1 MHPKYIVAV
10 VTDTARVLLTA
21 AVLSGIA
28 VATFAWRVTRLDPDG
43 ADRLIAELRLMQ
55 WAGVL
60 LAAVSGISAGLAL
73 GAVDQPLAHLD
84 VAIGV
89 MFIGF
94 AGLVLQRDPREG
106 LLFAIA
112 GLFAHALLDI
122 AHRPDWLSPDVAP
135 RWYTVGCAVYNVF
148 LAAWCY
154 WARRR

>member
-1 MHPKYIVAV
+1 MAI

-21 AVLSGIA
+21 GVLSGIA
-28 VATFAWRVTRLDPDG
+28 LASFAWRVTRLDPDG

-60 LAAVSGISAGLAL
+60 LAGVSGIPVGLAL
-73 GAVDQPLAHLD
+73 GVGAEPLAHLD
-84 VAIGV
+84 ITIGV
-89 MFIGF
+89 IFIGF

-112 GLFAHALLDI
+112 GFFAHALLDI
-122 AHRPDWLSPDVAP
+122 AHRPGWLSPDVAP
-135 RWYTVGCAVYNVF
+135 WWYTVGCAVYNVF
-148 LAAWCY
+148 LAGVCY